1 VNQSFD
7 AFVTSAHFE
16 KGGDAV
22 FALGDGT
29 VRFERGQTLAS
40 HPDAAVL
47 CAAPHPSGE
56 GVVTGGDDGR
66 LVWTTDEGVTEL
78 AALTGRWIDAVA
90 SSAES
95 GMIAFAAGK
104 TVEALDAKDALFRR
118 RFDHERSVS
127 GLAFDPKG
135 RKLACATYGGCAVWY
150 ARIEGQKPQ
159 MFKWAGSHIDVVWS
173 PDGKFLISA
182 MQENMLHGW
191 RVADV
196 KDMRMSGYAAKPRS
210 IAFLSKGQLMATSGA
225 AGAVVWPF
233 RGNNGPMG
241 EQAAEIGH
249 KDGTLVTCV
258 AANERAS
265 RLAVGTSDGRV
276 WYADVDGT
284 RQVEIREGGAPI
296 SALALS
302 ADGRRIAWG
311 DEAGGA
317 AVVEAH

>member
-1 VNQSFD
+1 MNGSFD
-7 AFVTSAHFE
+7 AFVTAALFQKDGS
-16 KGGDAV
+16 AV

-29 VRFERGQTLAS
+29 VRFEGGQTIAA
-40 HPDAAVL
+40 HPDATIL
-47 CAAPHPSGE
+47 CAAAHPFGD
-56 GVVTGGDDGR
+56 GVVSGGDDGR
-66 LVWTTDEGVTEL
+66 LVWTKADGAAEL

-95 GMIAFAAGK
+95 GLIAFAAGK
-104 TVEALDAKDALFRR
+104 TVETLDAKDPLFRR
-118 RFDHERSVS
+118 SFPHERSVA

-135 RKLACATYGGCAVWY
+135 RKLACATYGGCTVWF
-150 ARIEGQKPQ
+150 ARIAEQKPQ
-159 MFKWAGSHIDVVWS
+159 MFKWAGSHIAAIWS

-191 RVADV
+191 RIADA

-210 IAFLSKGQLMATSGA
+210 IAFLSKGALMATSGA
-225 AGAVVWPF
+225 SGAVVWPF

-249 KDGTLVTCV
+249 REGALVTQV
-258 AANERAS
+258 ATVAGGS
-265 RLAVGTSDGRV
+265 RMAVGTTDGRV

-284 RQVEIREGGAPI
+284 RQVEIREGGAPV

-302 ADGRRIAWG
+302 AKGDRLAWG
-311 DEAGGA
+311 DEAGEAG
-317 AVVEAH
+317 VVDL